1 MSAQRAA
8 GRPGKLTPELHEALI
23 KMLRTGCTNDVAA
36 EAVGISTRALRL
48 WLQKG
53 EEASAKR
60 DDGEKVAAHEVRY
73 IKLAE
78 DVRKARSEAEVRA
91 VATIQ
96 RAAQDGTW
104 QAAAWYLERAFPERW
119 SSKGNSQ
126 KVGRPTGSASAP
138 DRINTSKER
147 LKVVSW

>member
-1 MSAQRAA
+1 MSEQRPA
-8 GRPGKLTPELHEALI
+8 GRKGKLTPELHEQLV
-23 KMLRTGCTNDVAA
+23 KVLRSGCTFEAAA
-36 EAVGISTRALRL
+36 EAVGISRRSLQV

-53 EEASAKR
+53 EDAEAR
-60 DDGEKVAAHEVRY
+60 REDGEKVAAHEVRY
-73 IKLAE
+73 IALAE
-78 DVRKARSEAEVRA
+78 DVRKARAEAEVRA

-119 SSKGNSQ
+119 SSKAGTK
-126 KVGRPTGSASAP
+126 KVGRPVGAASAP
-138 DRINTSKER
+138 DRVNTSKDR